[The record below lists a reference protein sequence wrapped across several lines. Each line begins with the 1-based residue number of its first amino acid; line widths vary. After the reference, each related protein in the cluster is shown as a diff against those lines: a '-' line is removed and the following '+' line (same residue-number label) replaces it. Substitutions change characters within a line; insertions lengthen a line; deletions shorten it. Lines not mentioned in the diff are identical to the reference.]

1 MSTADAPM
9 WRTLRSSGPAVP
21 GLLLS
26 VLAGTGAALCGIG
39 LMSASAW
46 LISRAAQHP
55 PILYLTVAIVAV
67 RAFGIGRAVLRYA
80 ERLAG
85 HDAAFR
91 ALQAIRVRAYR
102 GLERVAPAGLRGLR
116 SGDLVSRF
124 VTDCD
129 AAMDVLTRVLVPYLV
144 AALAGAATVAFLA
157 ALLPS
162 AGLVLLA
169 GLLLAGVGVP
179 LLQRRIAGR
188 ADEAQA
194 PLRGELSAQVVE
206 VLHGAPDLVMAG
218 AAAGRL
224 AALGRTDERLR
235 RSAARSAT
243 TVGLGTGLAA
253 AVCGAC
259 MLAVLWLGT
268 AAVRAS
274 TVDGVLLA
282 VVVLTP
288 LAAFELV
295 GGVPAATAAVG
306 TARAALRRAYAAVDA
321 GGAAAPADPAHPAAL
336 PPGPYHLRWEGV
348 CARWHQAQPDV
359 LSDLTIDLP
368 PGARVA
374 LVGPSGGGKS
384 TAAALAVRFLDPV
397 QGRVSLNGI
406 DLRDLPPERVRQVVG
421 LVAEDAHVFDTTIA
435 ENLRLARP
443 EASTDEMRAALARVA
458 LLDWVDALP
467 DGLDTRVGERGGR
480 ISGGQRRRLAL
491 SRALLADFP
500 VLILDEPTEHLDAVL
515 AEQIMADLLAGL
527 GDRSLLLVTHRT
539 HGLAAMDQVVHLG
552 APTPVRL

>member
-1 MSTADAPM
+1 MNTGDAPV

-39 LMSASAW
+39 LMAASAW

-67 RAFGIGRAVLRYA
+67 RAFGIGRAALRYA

-91 ALQAIRVRAYR
+91 ALQEIRVRAYR
-102 GLERVAPAGLRGLR
+102 GLERVAPVGLRGLR
-116 SGDLVSRF
+116 SGDLVARF
-124 VTDCD
+124 VTDSD
-129 AAMDVLTRVLVPYLV
+129 AAMDVLTRVLAPYLV

-157 ALLPS
+157 AVLPS
-162 AGLVLLA
+162 AGLVLVA
-169 GLLLAGVGVP
+169 GLLAAGVGVP
-179 LLQRRIAGR
+179 LLQTRIVGR
-188 ADEAQA
+188 ADEALA

-206 VLHGAPDLVMAG
+206 VLHGASDLVMAG

-224 AALGRTDERLR
+224 AAVRRTDERLR

-243 TVGLGTGLAA
+243 TVGVGTGLAA
-253 AVCGAC
+253 VVCGAC
-259 MLAVLWLGT
+259 LLAVLTLGT

-274 TVDGVLLA
+274 TLDGVLLA
-282 VVVLTP
+282 VVVLTA

-295 GGVPAATAAVG
+295 AGVPAATAALG
-306 TARAALRRAYAAVDA
+306 AARAALRRAYAAVDA
-321 GGAAAPADPAHPAAL
+321 GGAAVPADPAQPAAL

-348 CARWHQAQPDV
+348 SARWHQPEPDA

-397 QGRVSLNGI
+397 QGRVSLNGV

-421 LVAEDAHVFDTTIA
+421 LVAEDAHVFDTTLA

-443 EASTDEMRAALARVA
+443 GATTDEMRAALARVA

-467 DGLDTRVGERGGR
+467 DKLDTRVGERGAR
-480 ISGGQRRRLAL
+480 LSGGQRRRLVLA
-491 SRALLADFP
+491 RALLADFP
-500 VLILDEPTEHLDAVL
+500 VLILDEPTEHLDAAL

-539 HGLAAMDQVVHLG
+539 HGLPAMDRVVHLG
-552 APTPVRL
+552 ASTPVRL